1 VNVALSVL
9 THKKDRGQI
18 KLSVYDLLNQNISVN
33 RYGNLN
39 AMITSE
45 QQILKRYV
53 MLNYQY
59 KFNIL
64 KTK

>member
-1 VNVALSVL
+1 LSL
-9 THKKDRGQI
+9 ITQKKDRGQL

-39 AMITSE
+39 ATITNE
-45 QQILKRYV
+45 QQILRRYV

-59 KFNIL
+59 KFSIM